1 MYAVIERSRLLI
13 SVAEFYNASW
23 YGKNWPLSGK
33 EKFEFEHGNLEIDI
47 HKDGKRYLTG
57 FVIDPRKFIVD
68 YIKTR

>member
-1 MYAVIERSRLLI
+1 MYASSNAADSSFPSRSFITPR
-13 SVAEFYNASW
+13 
-23 YGKNWPLSGK
+23 GKNWPLSGK